1 MPVGYA
7 DGFRRDMTGTE
18 VDVEGAR
25 CSVVGTVSM
34 DAIAVRLDQRLPAD
48 TPVTLIGDGVLAEDH
63 AGWRRRSTTRSC
75 RGSSRAPAA
84 PDGLCSML
92 EAAQE
97 VLAGEKAWI
106 VGGAVRDELLGRA
119 LVDLDIAC
127 REPEAAARRYARLS
141 EGAPFPLSERH
152 GAWRVALSD
161 ERTVDFTPLPNGI
174 HEDLATRDFTINAIA
189 RPLEGGEPLDPF
201 GGLGDLDRKTL
212 RAVAPGIFRDD
223 PLRLLRA
230 VRLEDELGFRLD
242 AETERLVQAGAGLV
256 TKPAGERILAEL
268 VRLGPSGF
276 ERLDELGLLAP
287 LGGSLERLRSLGDTT
302 SDMRLVAVFGNRL
315 GQLPVSNELRRYAG
329 KLLRAELPPD
339 LSPRSIHRFRR
350 ATEPWADDAARFAGG
365 DVELERAILESRAS
379 EPAEPLLRGDELGL
393 PAGPEIGEWLE
404 RIAEERAAGTIS
416 TREQA
421 LELIRRGG

>member
-1 MPVGYA
+1 
-7 DGFRRDMTGTE
+7 
-18 VDVEGAR
+18 
-25 CSVVGTVSM
+25 
-34 DAIAVRLDQRLPAD
+34 
-48 TPVTLIGDGVLAEDH
+48 
-63 AGWRRRSTTRSC
+63 
-75 RGSSRAPAA
+75 
-84 PDGLCSML
+84 ML
-92 EAAQE
+92 EPLKAAQE
-97 VLAGEKAWI
+97 VLAGETAWI

-189 RPLEGGEPLDPF
+189 RPLRGGEPLDPF

-242 AETERLVQAGAGLV
+242 TETERLVQASAGLV

-350 ATEPWADDAARFAGG
+350 ATEPWADDAGRFAGG

-379 EPAEPLLRGDELGL
+379 EPVEPLLRGDELGL